1 MVFRIHSSGP
11 IDLKDWGS
19 RQRKLDENAIST
31 ITDTLTEG
39 NPSKVATSIPDPF
52 ARMYLFE
59 TAFQIK
65 KNDRF
70 GNSLYHMLISD
81 CLDVFHLLFLV
92 GDSPDI
98 EFKQW
103 NKTKELKELKSKP
116 PIQTGGKVRSH
127 PHVLLGESFELAMSS
142 SRFKDFDEIFLIFYK
157 KILLGGTSPLTLFFT
172 SPNFQRQMRESGNSF
187 PSSTSNDVFFDQ
199 VPASLSERAEDF
211 QEFMFRYFTVYS
223 QELSLRCPHF
233 ADYIMKCGENDNPR
247 LYNKIKQ
254 QQYGLTELNS
264 NYCKIKLDQNTGK
277 TLKSGVFDIFLYKQ
291 EDVQTMIYTNS
302 GFVMETSV
310 DYYKRYNDSK
320 GQVVEINTPLALVS
334 TMNPSIKYIYNIWDP
349 NTPVEY
355 LSYKALHERE
365 LPGNSKIKYPYV
377 TTGDFLEDKLIK
389 MPFNI
394 NNEFF
399 YSGFNGKFEFLL
411 PIKKNYFNFYTLED
425 LQRNLSITN
434 DVEKVFVRLKI
445 PIRNGN
451 SIEFTKEYKKN
462 DPDQVYNPDHD
473 TRGIGMGIFPFYQVT
488 DKRSLNDYAV
498 MLIDNSEKPID
509 LQFYRYDQVINDNP
523 LKYDKFVRNA
533 KTIQAGSNYYRIN
546 KNADNSFD
554 LIEINCGE
562 YRGLVIPAFKKVEI
576 DSNPHHFRF
585 AIDFGTSNTHIAF
598 NTDRDLNIQPFNIGI
613 KDLQMVLLN
622 ERSQSTNVKNLG
634 ETFNYGAGQLS
645 EILLYK
651 HTEFVP
657 SVIGPESDV
666 KFPMRTSTCE
676 SKDFASKSMELFGN
690 VNIGFSLDSEE
701 RERDN
706 TAFATNIKWGMELN
720 PDGQAEQN
728 RIKAFFEQIAWMIKN
743 KIIMNGGKPD
753 PDICWFVPMSM
764 KMPIQSSFKD
774 SWDSALRNHF
784 GDNHQCRLQKQSEA
798 VVPYYFLRN
807 IHSFFKSSDAVNID
821 IGGGTID
828 IIFYVNSQ
836 NRSFSTS
843 FKYGANTIWGDGI
856 TRQKGS
862 ASQKDNGFYLL
873 MKDKIDKGLT
883 LDNRVRNYYS
893 TISKYSLFDSADLIS
908 FLFKYDSEFKFTN
921 SIKVHRYLS
930 SLLFLHLGSVIYHIS
945 DIIKERKLEIPT
957 YMTFSGKGSEY
968 LNIILPDNVELTKF
982 CGMLFEKFTGKS
994 KPKLFEV
1001 ILANNPKEV
1010 TANGG
1015 ISMLNSD
1022 DHLDPL
1028 NIISTGVEGKH
1039 AFGDNKS
1046 DEPLYIKDL
1055 KGLKPGLID
1064 NLKRFVKIL
1073 TTDKDLQAFF
1083 KNYNITFQYGQ
1094 ESLQERVA
1102 LFAEHSFDQLRQEAE
1117 LKSNPN
1123 DLVDETPFFWCLKD
1137 TFYRLSKELYKL

>member
-31 ITDTLTEG
+31 IGDTLSEG
-39 NPSKVATSIPDPF
+39 NPSKIATSIPDPF

-59 TAFQIK
+59 TAFQMK

-92 GDSPDI
+92 GDTDDI
-98 EFKQW
+98 EFRQW
-103 NKTKELKELKSKP
+103 NKVKELKELKSKP
-116 PIQTGGKVRSH
+116 PIQTGGKVHPH

-142 SRFKDFDEIFLIFYK
+142 ARFKDFDEIFLIFYK

-172 SPNFQRQMRESGNSF
+172 SPNFQRQMRERGFCF
-187 PSSTSNDVFFDQ
+187 PSSTSNDVFFDHK
-199 VPASLSERAEDF
+199 PESLSERAEDF
-211 QEFMFRYFTVYS
+211 QEYMFRFFTVFS
-223 QELSLRCPHF
+223 SELCIRCPHF
-233 ADYIMKCGENDNPR
+233 ADYIMKCGENDNPI
-247 LYNKIKQ
+247 LYNRIKQ
-254 QQYGLTELNS
+254 QQYALNDLIS
-264 NYCKIKLDQNTGK
+264 NYSKIRVESTTGK
-277 TLKSGVFDIFLYKQ
+277 TLKAGVFDIFLYKQ
-291 EDVQTMIYTNS
+291 EDIQTNIFNNS

-310 DYYKRYNDSK
+310 NHYKRYNDSK
-320 GQVVEINTPLALVS
+320 GQLVEIKTPLALVS
-334 TMNPSIKYIYNIWDP
+334 NMNPSIKYIYNIWDP
-349 NTPVEY
+349 STPVEY
-355 LSYKALHERE
+355 ISYKALHERE

-399 YSGFNGKFEFLL
+399 YSGFSGKFEFLL
-411 PIKKNYFNFYTLED
+411 PIKKDYFNFYTLED
-425 LQRNLSITN
+425 LKKNLSITN
-434 DVEKVFVRLKI
+434 DADKVCVRLKI
-445 PIRNGN
+445 PIRDGN

-462 DPDQVYNPDHD
+462 DPDHVYNPDHD
-473 TRGIGMGIFPFYQVT
+473 TRGIGLGIFPFYQVT
-488 DKRSLNDYAV
+488 DKRSLNDYSI
-498 MLIDNSEKPID
+498 MLIDNSEKSID
-509 LQFYRYDQVINDNP
+509 LQFFRFDQVIHDNP
-523 LKYDKFVRNA
+523 LKYDKFIRNS
-533 KTIQAGSNYYRIN
+533 KNIQAGSNYYRIN

-554 LIEINCGE
+554 LIEVSCGE
-562 YRGLVIPAFKKVEI
+562 YRGLVIPTFTKVEI

-585 AIDFGTSNTHIAF
+585 AIDFGTSNTHIAY

-613 KDLQMVLLN
+613 KDIQMVLLN

-634 ETFNYGAGQLS
+634 DTFNYGAGQLS

-657 SVIGPESDV
+657 SIIGSDGDV
-666 KFPMRTSTCE
+666 KFPMRSSTCE
-676 SKDFASKSMELFGN
+676 SKDFASKSVELFGN
-690 VNIGFSLDSEE
+690 INIGFSLDSEE

-706 TAFATNIKWGMELN
+706 TSFATNIKWGMEIK

-728 RIKAFFEQIAWMIKN
+728 RIKAFFEQIVWMIKN
-743 KIIMNGGKPD
+743 KIIMNGGKLS

-764 KMPIQSSFKD
+764 KMPIQNSFSLLWNEAINK
-774 SWDSALRNHF
+774 HF
-784 GDNHQCRLQKQSEA
+784 GENHLCRIQKQSEA

-836 NRSFSTS
+836 NRSYSTS

-873 MKDKIDKGLT
+873 MKDKINKGLT
-883 LDNRVRNYYS
+883 LDNKIRNYYS
-893 TISKYSLFDSADLIS
+893 TISKYSLFDSADMVS
-908 FLFKYDSEFKFTN
+908 FLFKYDSDFKFTN
-921 SIKVHRYLS
+921 SIQVHKYLS
-930 SLLFLHLGSVIYHIS
+930 SLLFLHLGSIIYHMS
-945 DIIKERKLEIPT
+945 DIIKERQLEIPT
-957 YMTFSGKGSEY
+957 YITFSGKGSEY
-968 LNIILPDNVELTKF
+968 LKIILPDNQELSKF
-982 CGMLFEKFTGKS
+982 CGMLFEKFTGKI

-1015 ISMLNSD
+1015 ISMLNAT
-1022 DHLDPL
+1022 DHLEPL
-1028 NIISTGVEGKH
+1028 DIISYGADEKIDQT
-1039 AFGDNKS
+1039 ANKS
-1046 DEPLYIKDL
+1046 EETLYIKDL
-1055 KGLKPGLID
+1055 KGLKQGLIE
-1064 NLKRFVKIL
+1064 NLKKFVHIL
-1073 TTDKDLQAFF
+1073 TTDKDLQTFF
-1083 KNYNITFQYGQ
+1083 KKYDINFQYG
-1094 ESLQERVA
+1094 EENLEERVA
-1102 LFAEHSFDQLRQEAE
+1102 LYAEHSFDQLRQEAE
-1117 LKSNPN
+1117 SKSNPN
-1123 DLVDETPFFWCLKD
+1123 DLLEETPFFWCLKD